1 VANGTD
7 ALILA
12 LRALGVGP
20 GDEVILPANTFVA
33 TAEAVV
39 HAGAAP
45 VLADIDPA
53 TGSLDPEDAAA
64 RVTSRTRVLVP
75 VHLFGQP
82 AAMDELLALAAAHGL
97 AVVEDAAQ
105 AHGAEHRG
113 RPVGSLGHA
122 ACFSFYPSKNLGAY
136 GDGGAVTTGD
146 RALAERVRAYA
157 DHGSLP
163 GRPHG
168 VVGYNSRLDSL
179 QAAVLNAKLPHLPMW
194 NRRRAAAAERYRE
207 RLRGLDGIRLL
218 DTLPQT
224 MPVYHLYV
232 VRVAGGHRDRLREHL
247 GRSGIQT
254 GIHYPVPVHLLPAF
268 RWLGLG
274 PGSLPRAEAAA
285 GEILSL
291 PMYPTLEP
299 GEIDR
304 VAEAVAGYFREGTA

>member
-1 VANGTD
+1 
-7 ALILA
+7 
-12 LRALGVGP
+12 
-20 GDEVILPANTFVA
+20 
-33 TAEAVV
+33 
-39 HAGAAP
+39 
-45 VLADIDPA
+45 
-53 TGSLDPEDAAA
+53 
-64 RVTSRTRVLVP
+64 
-75 VHLFGQP
+75 
-82 AAMDELLALAAAHGL
+82 
-97 AVVEDAAQ
+97 
-105 AHGAEHRG
+105 
-113 RPVGSLGHA
+113 
-122 ACFSFYPSKNLGAY
+122 
-136 GDGGAVTTGD
+136 
-146 RALAERVRAYA
+146 
-157 DHGSLP
+157 
-163 GRPHG
+163 
-168 VVGYNSRLDSL
+168 VVGYNSRLDSV
-179 QAAVLNAKLPHLPMW
+179 QAAVLNAKLPHLPEW

-274 PGSLPRAEAAA
+274 PGSLPHAEAAA